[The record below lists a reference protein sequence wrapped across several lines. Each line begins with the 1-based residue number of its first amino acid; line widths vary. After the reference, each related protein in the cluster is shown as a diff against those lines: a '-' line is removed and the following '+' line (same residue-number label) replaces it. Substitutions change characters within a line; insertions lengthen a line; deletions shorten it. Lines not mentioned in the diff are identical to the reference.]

1 MPIQLGGLVGCPT
14 TSEWLDEDATGVPSI
29 RFRFGESRAGKGCVA
44 PTALREIRA
53 TYHIPIVLDYGA
65 EGTGLQEGEKSRPLH
80 LGLQGPLMKE

>member
-1 MPIQLGGLVGCPT
+1 M
-14 TSEWLDEDATGVPSI
+14 W
-29 RFRFGESRAGKGCVA
+29 CVA